1 MDAGLGVEIRL
12 LGGFSVR
19 RAGQEIPASELGGRL
34 GRTLIRILV
43 TRRGTVVP
51 VDVLAEAL
59 WPDRQPTDP
68 AANVAV
74 LLSRVRRAL
83 GNPGVIAA
91 ATGHLQRR
99 LVLQPQNAGA
109 PTSTHDVRMLRSR
122 SSGPPPTRGVGN
134 RSRRRRTPI
143 GPTSTGSD
151 YCEPSSRC
159 SKVEQVRRWR

>member
-1 MDAGLGVEIRL
+1 MDPGLGLEIRL

-19 RAGQEIPASELGGRL
+19 RAGEEVPAPELGGRL

-59 WPDRQPTDP
+59 WPDRQPADP

-83 GNPGVIAA
+83 GEPGVVAA
-91 ATGHLQRR
+91 ATG
-99 LVLQPQNAGA
+99 GA
-109 PTSTHDVRMLRSR
+109 FFPAPGADAAAPARFLKFTHTAPAH
-122 SSGPPPTRGVGN
+122 PPAH
-134 RSRRRRTPI
+134 
-143 GPTSTGSD
+143 
-151 YCEPSSRC
+151 
-159 SKVEQVRRWR
+159 